1 MNLFTKAAQSIS
13 NFVNPRSVLKNAFNE
28 TFYWAMG
35 GGMTA
40 YDRNLKEYIKQ
51 GYNINPIVYSAIQQ
65 MASKTSSIPIYVKKV
80 EDKQS
85 MKKLERLRQGASGS
99 YSMQQ
104 KAREMILSNKAFQNG
119 EIDFPLEQP
128 NPNQSW
134 IEFVQ
139 LYKTFIRSTGNA
151 YFYML
156 RVEEGQNAGKPMA
169 IYCLPSHLMQIVLK
183 KNANLLMLENP
194 ISHYMLIEGNMSQDF
209 DVSDVI
215 HIKYPNPNFDMEGS
229 HLYGQ
234 SPLQASLKNIES
246 SNEALNLNIKT
257 MKSGGAFGFIHGK
270 STPLTAEQ
278 AAELKDRLVTMN
290 NDSGNLG
297 KIAGVSAEMGFTRM
311 SLTSDELKPFD
322 YLGYDEKQICNVLG
336 WSTAL
341 LNNDNGGKYDK
352 QLQERKRVV
361 TDNIVP
367 DLELLT
373 QALNK
378 SFLPLFKGY
387 DNTRLEY
394 DVMELPE
401 MQDDA
406 TLLSQW
412 LYGGLDKAVL
422 SRNEVRVA
430 LRFEKSDDSNMDIH
444 TVNDNALPLE
454 ETIKTGFDIN
464 E

>member
-1 MNLFTKAAQSIS
+1 
-13 NFVNPRSVLKNAFNE
+13 
-28 TFYWAMG
+28 
-35 GGMTA
+35 
-40 YDRNLKEYIKQ
+40 
-51 GYNINPIVYSAIQQ
+51 
-65 MASKTSSIPIYVKKV
+65 
-80 EDKQS
+80 
-85 MKKLERLRQGASGS
+85 
-99 YSMQQ
+99 MQQ

-119 EIDFPLEQP
+119 EMDFPLDQP

-229 HLYGQ
+229 HLSCQ
-234 SPLQASLKNIES
+234 SLFQASLKNIES

-336 WSTAL
+336 WSTSL

-430 LRFEKSDDSNMDIH
+430 LRFEKSDDPNMNIH
-444 TVNDNALPLE
+444 TVNDNALQLE
-454 ETIKTGFDIN
+454 ETVKTGFDRN